1 MGTLAYAM
9 VARHTALPP
18 NGTAITELSTEVS
31 HHVEFEQCGKSA
43 LLQGLLIKFH
53 KSLEKRLPGREDDL
67 VRCSHGHVNDVAG
80 SEGVP
85 VAIADR
91 TAALLLA
98 R

>member
-9 VARHTALPP
+9 AARHTALPP
-18 NGTAITELSTEVS
+18 NGTAITELSMEVS

-43 LLQGLLIKFH
+43 LLQGLLIEFH
-53 KSLEKRLPGREDDL
+53 KSVEKRLPGRDDDL

-80 SEGVP
+80 SEGMP
-85 VAIADR
+85 VAIADCPA
-91 TAALLLA
+91 TLLFA

>member
-9 VARHTALPP
+9 AARHTALPP
-18 NGTAITELSTEVS
+18 NGTAISELSTEMS
-31 HHVEFEQCGKSA
+31 RHVEFEQCGKSA
-43 LLQGLLIKFH
+43 LLQGLLIEFH
-53 KSLEKRLPGREDDL
+53 KSVEKRLPGRDDDL

-85 VAIADR
+85 AATADR
-91 TAALLLA
+91 TAALLFA